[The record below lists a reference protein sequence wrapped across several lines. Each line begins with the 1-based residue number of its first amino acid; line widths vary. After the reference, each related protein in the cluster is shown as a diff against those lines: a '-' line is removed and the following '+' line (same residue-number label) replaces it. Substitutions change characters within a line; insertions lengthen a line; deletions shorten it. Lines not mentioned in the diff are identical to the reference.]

1 MRSFVGYR
9 LCPGFLQEKRM
20 LGATSMISI
29 LSGAALAVAATR
41 FPAHAAALE
50 RCGGALLVLGLALLG
65 GALPFYR

>member
-1 MRSFVGYR
+1 
-9 LCPGFLQEKRM
+9 M